1 MYRLIKIKVMRDHEC
16 LEERLPRWLHNL
28 CEIKGGRVS
37 FRPPADLSETSQG
50 LVLRMELAGVAKD
63 DISLTLCGQ
72 ELIIRGRRRPLHPE
86 GVTRLICQE
95 ISHGCFERRFHIHM
109 PVDSQGMRAQYLD
122 GILEVFLPRMAPVSR
137 RIQVKEVPES

>member
-37 FRPPADLSETSQG
+37 FRPPVDLSETSQG

-72 ELIIRGRRRPLHPE
+72 ELIIRGRRRPLHPFICP
-86 GVTRLICQE
+86 LIPK
-95 ISHGCFERRFHIHM
+95 GCGPNIWTVSWRSFCPGWRR
-109 PVDSQGMRAQYLD
+109 
-122 GILEVFLPRMAPVSR
+122 
-137 RIQVKEVPES
+137 